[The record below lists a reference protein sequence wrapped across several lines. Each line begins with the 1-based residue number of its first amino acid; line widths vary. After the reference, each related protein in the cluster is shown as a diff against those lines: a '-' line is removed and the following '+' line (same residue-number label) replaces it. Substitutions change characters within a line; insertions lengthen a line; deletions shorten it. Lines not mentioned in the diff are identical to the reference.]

1 MLKSKP
7 PLLLRIERFQA
18 HSLNREKYTSNN
30 LHNEL
35 FSYVLI
41 LCAVNKYGCSVN
53 VPQDLSE
60 EWFHLDTEN

>member
-30 LHNEL
+30 L
-35 FSYVLI
+35 LI
-41 LCAVNKYGCSVN
+41 MNSLAM
-53 VPQDLSE
+53 
-60 EWFHLDTEN
+60 F